1 MTDAGR
7 DNQDTPVAQRRN
19 GRILSVTAALL
30 LIGGG
35 VAVATG
41 LLDQT
46 PPPPAPPA
54 AAAGSVSGN
63 GTAPAP
69 SSPADSSGSSSAD
82 PSDSSSAA
90 DASSRPTRIRI
101 PAIGVTSDL
110 TVVGLKK
117 DGTLQVPK
125 PGPDYD
131 KAAWFKG
138 SPVPGA
144 VGPSVIE
151 GHVDGKANGPSVFYR
166 LGNLRPGNKVM
177 VTRKDG
183 TKVTFVV
190 NAVRL
195 YPKDEFPTLK
205 VYGNTRGPELRLI
218 TCGGPFDSNR
228 AESGY
233 TDNVVVFASQA

>member
-7 DNQDTPVAQRRN
+7 DKHETPVAQRRN
-19 GRILSVTAALL
+19 GRILSVIAAFLL
-30 LIGGG
+30 VGGG
-35 VAVATG
+35 AAVATG

-54 AAAGSVSGN
+54 SAAGSVSGA

-69 SSPADSSGSSSAD
+69 STDPSGSTSTAD
-82 PSDSSSAA
+82 PG
-90 DASSRPTRIRI
+90 SRPSSIRI

-110 TVVGLKK
+110 TVVGLEK
-117 DGTLQVPK
+117 DGSLQVPE

-177 VTRKDG
+177 VTRRDG
-183 TKVTFVV
+183 SKVTFVV

-195 YPKDEFPTLK
+195 YPKDQFPTLK

-218 TCGGPFDSNR
+218 TCGGPYDSNR